1 MTQDPFATHGIGHL
15 SASSLNTYASQPA
28 AWAMSY
34 LLKRRLPVG
43 ASAHRGTAIE
53 AGVSAGLFDPAKPVE
68 DCIAIALAEY
78 DRLTALSGDPRRE
91 AQRKVVQDTVPV
103 ALAELRQYG
112 RPTPP
117 EEGQHQHRISKP
129 LGEGLPDLIGYLDF
143 YWQEHGLVLD
153 LKTTERVP
161 GQISSAHARQG
172 CGYVVH
178 TNQICRFAY
187 CSPKKVAVY
196 QLEGVADHWAHLQ
209 AIATRLKRFL
219 AISADKHELIGLLV
233 PDVDSFYWSD
243 PAAEAARKE
252 IYGM

>member
-1 MTQDPFATHGIGHL
+1 MTDPFATHGIHHL

-53 AGVSAGLFDPAKPVE
+53 AGVSAGLFDPEKPGI
-68 DCIAIALAEY
+68 DCVAIALAEY

-117 EEGQHQHRISKP
+117 EDGQHQHRISKP
-129 LGEGLPDLIGYLDF
+129 LGEGLPDLVGYLDF
-143 YWQEHGLVLD
+143 YWENHGLVLD

-172 CGYVVH
+172 CGYVVN

-187 CSPKKVAVY
+187 ASPKKIAVY
-196 QLEGVADHWAHLQ
+196 QLEGVADHWAHMQ
-209 AIATRLKRFL
+209 AIAQRLKRFL
-219 AISADKHELIGLLV
+219 ALSADKNELIGLLV

>member
-1 MTQDPFATHGIGHL
+1 MTDPFATHGIGHL
-15 SASSLNTYASQPA
+15 SASSLNTYAAQPA

-43 ASAHRGTAIE
+43 ASAHRGSAIE
-53 AGVSAGLFDPAKPVE
+53 AGVSAGLFEPEKPVD
-68 DCIAIALAEY
+68 DCVAVALAEY

-129 LGEGLPDLIGYLDF
+129 LGEGLPDLVGYLDF

-172 CGYVVH
+172 CGYIVN
-178 TNQICRFAY
+178 TNNICRFAY
-187 CSPKKVAVY
+187 ASPKKIAVY
-196 QLEGVADHWAHLQ
+196 QLEGVQDHWTHMQ
-209 AIATRLKRFL
+209 AIAQRLKRFL
-219 AISADKHELIGLLV
+219 ALSEDKQELIGLLV
-233 PDVDSFYWSD
+233 PDADSFYWSD

>member
-1 MTQDPFATHGIGHL
+1 MTTDPFATHGIGHL

-28 AWAMSY
+28 AWAMTY

-68 DCIAIALAEY
+68 ECIDVAHTTY

-112 RPTPP
+112 VPTPP
-117 EEGQHQHRISKP
+117 PEGSQQHRISKP
-129 LGEGLPDLIGYLDF
+129 LGEGLPDLVGYLDF
-143 YWQEHGLVLD
+143 YWENHGLVLD

-161 GQISSAHARQG
+161 GQISSSHARQG
-172 CGYVVH
+172 AGYVIN

-196 QLEGVADHWAHLQ
+196 QLEGVADHWAHMQ
-209 AIATRLKRFL
+209 AIAARLRRFL
-219 AISADKHELIGLLV
+219 ATSADKNELIGLLV

>member
-1 MTQDPFATHGIGHL
+1 MTDPFATHGIHHL
-15 SASSLNTYASQPA
+15 SASSLNTYAAQPA

-53 AGVSAGLFDPAKPVE
+53 SGVSAGLFDPEKPVD
-68 DCIAIALAEY
+68 DCVAIAVAEY

-129 LGEGLPDLIGYLDF
+129 LGEGLPDLVGYLDF

-153 LKTTERVP
+153 LKTTERVDRK
-161 GQISSAHARQG
+161 S
-172 CGYVVH
+172 VV
-178 TNQICRFAY
+178 
-187 CSPKKVAVY
+187 
-196 QLEGVADHWAHLQ
+196 
-209 AIATRLKRFL
+209 
-219 AISADKHELIGLLV
+219 
-233 PDVDSFYWSD
+233 
-243 PAAEAARKE
+243 
-252 IYGM
+252 